1 MSLPPS
7 LEALEKF
14 TLERILDEDPITH
27 ALTILGNI
35 PAPTSNNNED
45 SEGMFQA
52 IIRIEKT
59 ALSPEDAPLF
69 FGPRGLIRRAELE
82 ENTDIVYFTSLTLD
96 GRLDHVLFALVRS
109 TPGYSDGLQT
119 KETGTSRLTLSVLPL
134 KSTFVKY
141 IAAFI

>member
-7 LEALEKF
+7 LEVLEKF
-14 TLERILDEDPITH
+14 TLERILDDDPITH

-35 PAPTSNNNED
+35 PATTSNNNED
-45 SEGMFQA
+45 SEGRLQA

-59 ALSPEDAPLF
+59 ALNLNDAPRF
-69 FGPRGLIRRAELE
+69 FGPRGLIKRAELE
-82 ENTDIVYFTSLTLD
+82 ESTDIVCFASLTFD
-96 GRLDHVLFALVRS
+96 GHLDHVFFCS

-119 KETGTSRLTLSVLPL
+119 KEIGTSRLTSSVLPL

-141 IAAFI
+141 ITAFI